1 MRQNRV
7 VSDVLG
13 KENVLSPSDV
23 LNYDFNRSLVGGYS
37 SSDVDDFLARVADV
51 LENMIQQIRDLK
63 ARLAEQK
70 EELDEHR
77 QMEETLRN
85 TLVTSQK
92 FGENLIESAKR
103 EAALLVEAARV
114 EKSRVD
120 AETERVP
127 LLLGQEIRR
136 LQDQRDRLREDIR
149 SILAAHEALL
159 GDGARP
165 KPDVENG
172 TPEAVPADEEDGT
185 LYGEQD

>member
-23 LNYDFNRSLVGGYS
+23 LNYDFNRSLIGGYS
-37 SSDVDDFLARVADV
+37 TGEVDDFLARLADV
-51 LENMIQQIRDLK
+51 LENLVQQIRDLK
-63 ARLAEQK
+63 AQLAEQK

-103 EAALLVEAARV
+103 EAALLLEAARV

-127 LLLGQEIRR
+127 LLLAQDIRR
-136 LQDQRDRLREDIR
+136 LQDQRDRLHDDIR

-159 GDGARP
+159 
-165 KPDVENG
+165 NG
-172 TPEAVPADEEDGT
+172 GIKPEAAAPEPAPAGDEDT
-185 LYGEQD
+185 DGEQD